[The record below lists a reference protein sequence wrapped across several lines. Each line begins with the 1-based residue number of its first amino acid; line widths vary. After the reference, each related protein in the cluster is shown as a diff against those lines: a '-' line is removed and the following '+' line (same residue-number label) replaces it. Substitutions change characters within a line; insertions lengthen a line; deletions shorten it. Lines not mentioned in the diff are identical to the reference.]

1 MSLDKVLLA
10 VEPADRDHLETLVEA
25 TIDVVDAHD
34 AIVYLLYLFLE
45 SEYDDLLEQTNLEAV
60 SGRRSPDELAAR
72 HKSVR
77 TPVSMLESHDVDYG
91 IRGVVGGNSAS
102 QVVKRVEELNANM
115 VIVGGSER
123 SPTGKA
129 MFGDH
134 AQQVLLS
141 ASCPVLYV
149 KRE

>member
-1 MSLDKVLLA
+1 
-10 VEPADRDHLETLVEA
+10 
-25 TIDVVDAHD
+25 
-34 AIVYLLYLFLE
+34 
-45 SEYDDLLEQTNLEAV
+45 
-60 SGRRSPDELAAR
+60 
-72 HKSVR
+72 
-77 TPVSMLESHDVDYG
+77 MLESHNIDYEL
-91 IRGVVGGNSAS
+91 RGVVGGNSAS
-102 QVVKRVEELNANM
+102 QTVKRVKELNANM
-115 VIVGGSER
+115 VVVGGSER